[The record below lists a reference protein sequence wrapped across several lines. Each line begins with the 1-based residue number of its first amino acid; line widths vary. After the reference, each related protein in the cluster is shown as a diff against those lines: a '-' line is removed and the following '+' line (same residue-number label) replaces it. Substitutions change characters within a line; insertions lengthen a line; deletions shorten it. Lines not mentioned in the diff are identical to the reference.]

1 MPKRM
6 RLPNGF
12 GQISKLNNK
21 RLRNPYRAMVTVGKT
36 PEGRPICK
44 LLKPQAYFPTYNDAY
59 AALLEYN
66 KHPFDVTQTVTFKE
80 MYDKWFEVYSQNKS
94 KSSIRA
100 AKVEYNCCEEVWY
113 MDLRE
118 IKPAHIKSC
127 MGKTESP
134 KFKKGVRFLFQEIL
148 SMGMEIGAVESNVA
162 RDYAPKI
169 SQEGK
174 KSVTPHTILS
184 DEELDRLWK
193 DSSDPISRAILI
205 QCYTGL
211 RPDEL
216 CKIRKSD
223 VHFEQ
228 GYLVGGSKTDAGK
241 NRMVP
246 IVKKIK
252 EIVEEAMK
260 NETEYMV
267 ATEYN
272 KPLRYENY
280 YVEMKK
286 RLPNHKPHDPRKTFV
301 TLAKKAGVN
310 EYAIKRIVGHAIEDI
325 TENVYTERDIEWLI
339 EEAEKICEGTEQMRS
354 EASGV

>member
-12 GQISKLNNK
+12 GQISKLKSK
-21 RLRNPYRAMVTVGKT
+21 RLRNPYRAMATVGKT
-36 PEGRPICK
+36 PEGKPICK

-59 AALLEYN
+59 AALLEFNRRPYDPSN
-66 KHPFDVTQTVTFKE
+66 SMTFKE
-80 MYDKWFEVYSQNKS
+80 AFEKWFAKYELTKS
-94 KSSIRA
+94 KSAIRA
-100 AKVEYNCCEEVWY
+100 AKVEYNCCQSVWY
-113 MDLRE
+113 IDLRE
-118 IKPAHIKSC
+118 IRPVHIKQC
-127 MGKTESP
+127 MEQTQSP
-134 KFKKGVRFLFQEIL
+134 KFKKGIRFLFQELL
-148 SMGMEIGAVESNVA
+148 SLGMEIGAVESNIA
-162 RDYAPKI
+162 KDYSPKI

-184 DEELDRLWK
+184 DEELDKLWK

-228 GYLVGGSKTDAGK
+228 GYLIGGSKTDAGK
-241 NRMVP
+241 NRKVP

-252 EIVEEAMK
+252 EIVEEALK
-260 NETEYMV
+260 NETEYLI

-272 KPLRYENY
+272 KPLQYQNY
-280 YVEMKK
+280 YLELKK
-286 RLPNHKPHDPRKTFV
+286 RYPNHKPHDPRKTFI
-301 TLAKKAGVN
+301 TMAKKAGVN
-310 EYAIKRIVGHAIEDI
+310 EFAIKRIVGHTIEDI
-325 TENVYTERDIEWLI
+325 TENIYTERDIEWLI
-339 EEAEKICEGTEQMRS
+339 EEASKIDDL
-354 EASGV
+354 V

>member
-12 GQISKLNNK
+12 GQISKLKSK

-59 AALLEYN
+59 KALMEYN
-66 KHPFDVTQTVTFKE
+66 QNQYDFSKTVTFKE
-80 MYDKWFEVYSQNKS
+80 IYEKWFEEYSKNKS
-94 KSSIRA
+94 KSAVRA
-100 AKVEYNCCEEVWY
+100 AKLEYNCCEEVWY
-113 MDLRE
+113 MDLRA

-127 MGKTESP
+127 MEKTESP
-134 KFKKGVRFLFQEIL
+134 KFKKGIRFIFQEIL
-148 SMGMEIGAVESNVA
+148 SMGMEIGAVENNVA
-162 RDYAPKI
+162 KDYSPKI
-169 SQEGK
+169 SKEGK
-174 KSVTPHTILS
+174 KSMTPHTVFS
-184 DEELDRLWK
+184 DAELEQLLE

-228 GYLVGGSKTDAGK
+228 GYLIGGSKTDAGK
-241 NRMVP
+241 NRKVP

-252 EIVEEAMK
+252 EIVEEALK
-260 NETEYMV
+260 NDTEYLI

-280 YVEMKK
+280 YNELKK
-286 RLPNHKPHDPRKTFV
+286 RYPNHKPHDPRKTFV

-310 EYAIKRIVGHAIEDI
+310 EFAIKRIVGHAIEDI
-325 TENVYTERDIEWLI
+325 TENIYTERDIEWLCS
-339 EEAEKICEGTEQMRS
+339 EAEKI
-354 EASGV
+354 V